1 MYFVTIGEIYYL
13 SALLLLARH
22 GKILANISSPHI
34 YMIYITMCIGCV
46 RTQANLCCWILSG
59 DSERKDA

>member
-1 MYFVTIGEIYYL
+1 MYFVTSGEIYYL

-34 YMIYITMCIGCV
+34 MHASGYNHV
-46 RTQANLCCWILSG
+46 HRLCQDTG
-59 DSERKDA
+59 